1 MTTAKLPLLLLLL
14 LLGMLR
20 IQALAAAAW
29 MVQKRGF
36 VVLAAATRRPR
47 AISRIESSPLY
58 VAQRTASAASHW
70 RRHGPLKAARKDRL
84 SEGNCETPIETSQQQ
99 QPPSMA
105 TILSQWCQTPLFGAT
120 LLLFTWSLWCTP
132 LSNAATEAES
142 SPDSTSVI
150 RKQPYWTTMNEG
162 TVEERIAANTA
173 LIDYAVGTVNTMYYD
188 VSGGVDFQPR
198 DFYNTFRWWLK
209 EQETKD
215 VSSSHHALATR
226 DGAVQALKWLLKD
239 CLDDPYSTYLTRE
252 ELRAELTMSN
262 EGFLGLGALVEAP
275 SAKIQ
280 TFLYGPTQ
288 QPPLLSTTSTS
299 LTTMS
304 STAGTGTHYQHH
316 HQQYHAHSS
325 KSTWMEPAAA
335 QALPVV
341 LAVTPNSPA
350 ERSGLVVGDRIVAV
364 GSDSFVGLDTDAV
377 TTKLHSKYR
386 AENYLGHATLVV
398 AKPLYARYVV
408 SSSLSSSGNAL
419 NDMDATL
426 TENGVLEAD
435 SVETLPYRNV
445 LCGYRTTRVR
455 LPTVAAAES
464 IPTAAVLS
472 VVNDDNTPNSHQAR
486 LGGNA
491 VVQYALLTAQS
502 SIFDVGD
509 AQLDV
514 VASSSPV
521 VDNGSNPGS
530 GERGGVGYI
539 RLTRFSR
546 ASTASYLAAVEA
558 LEAAGASAY
567 IIDLRNN
574 YGGVIQEAM
583 LTASTLLRDPHAV
596 LCYTMNSR
604 GGFTPHDVEE
614 YVVDH
619 RYPGYLLSRES
630 PLTTLQ
636 QVQRENPQLLE
647 PDGWSPKSSF
657 ASLHEQRI
665 TRGSIHRDGTT
676 TDWTSTRAIVKQSDL
691 TSTLEPLAAQKN
703 LVLLI
708 NEGTASSAEV
718 FASALR
724 DNGRTVALVGS
735 KTYGKGLV
743 QHTFPLPDGGGLR
756 LTVAEYLTPA
766 LKHVTH
772 VGGAQFDRTTGEWIG
787 GGLRP
792 DMECDSRQGIPSN
805 VGADFCVGM
814 ALDALEEAS
823 NDESEAARRT
833 GARAITVGIVKVR
846 LHNLFKK

>member
-1 MTTAKLPLLLLLL
+1 MTDAVRDS
-14 LLGMLR
+14 G
-20 IQALAAAAW
+20 
-29 MVQKRGF
+29 
-36 VVLAAATRRPR
+36 
-47 AISRIESSPLY
+47 AIGSG
-58 VAQRTASAASHW
+58 T
-70 RRHGPLKAARKDRL
+70 D
-84 SEGNCETPIETSQQQ
+84 
-99 QPPSMA
+99 
-105 TILSQWCQTPLFGAT
+105 IL
-120 LLLFTWSLWCTP
+120 
-132 LSNAATEAES
+132 
-142 SPDSTSVI
+142 I
-150 RKQPYWTTMNEG
+150 RKQPYWTTMKDG
-162 TVEERIAANTA
+162 TVEERMAANTA
-173 LIDYAVGTVNTMYYD
+173 LLDYAVGTVNTMYYD

-198 DFYNTFRWWLK
+198 DFYIVFRTWLH
-209 EQETKD
+209 EQEAMDPRTD
-215 VSSSHHALATR
+215 SDLATR
-226 DGAVQALKWLLKD
+226 QGAVRALKWLLND
-239 CLDDPYSTYLTRE
+239 CLEDPYSSYLTRE
-252 ELRAELTMSN
+252 ELMAELTSSN

-275 SAKIQ
+275 SPKIQ

-288 QPPLLSTTSTS
+288 QPPLLS
-299 LTTMS
+299 MS
-304 STAGTGTHYQHH
+304 SSLATTTTVSSTKTHQHH
-316 HQQYHAHSS
+316 SNQRP
-325 KSTWMEPAAA
+325 TWMEPAAA
-335 QALPVV
+335 QGLPVV

-364 GSDSFVGLDTDAV
+364 GSDSFVDLLNADAV
-377 TTKLHSKYR
+377 AAKLHSKYR
-386 AENYLGHATLVV
+386 ADNYLGHATLVV
-398 AKPLYARYVV
+398 AKPIYARYVIS
-408 SSSLSSSGNAL
+408 SSSLSPLSSSSSAL
-419 NDMDATL
+419 DDKDTAFTD
-426 TENGVLEAD
+426 GVFEAD
-435 SVETLPYRNV
+435 FAPESLSFRHV

-464 IPTAAVLS
+464 IPAVLMT
-472 VVNDDNTPNSHQAR
+472 VANDNNIPYSQYAL

-509 AQLDV
+509 AQLDA
-514 VASSSPV
+514 VANSPL
-521 VDNGSNPGS
+521 VDGSNHGS
-530 GERGGVGYI
+530 GGGGGVGYI

-546 ASTASYLAAVEA
+546 ASTAGYLAAIEA
-558 LEAAGASAY
+558 LEAAGANAY

-630 PLTTLQ
+630 LYATLQ
-636 QVQRENPQLLE
+636 QVQRENPELLE
-647 PDGWSPKSSF
+647 PNGWSPKSSF

-665 TRGSIHRDGTT
+665 TRGNHRDGTA
-676 TDWTSTRAIVKQSDL
+676 TDWASTRPILEQPELA
-691 TSTLEPLAAQKN
+691 STLEPLSAQKN

-772 VGGAQFDRTTGEWIG
+772 VGGAQFDRVTGEWIG

-792 DMECDSRQGIPSN
+792 DIECDSRQGIPSN

-823 NDESEAARRT
+823 DDESEPARRT

-846 LHNLFKK
+846 LQSFD

>member
-1 MTTAKLPLLLLLL
+1 MQVAGMVLP
-14 LLGMLR
+14 
-20 IQALAAAAW
+20 
-29 MVQKRGF
+29 KRGF
-36 VVLAAATRRPR
+36 CFLARQTTTTTGRIQPPGGGAAQPWRGHDPMLQEATAR
-47 AISRIESSPLY
+47 
-58 VAQRTASAASHW
+58 QDKGDQTASLRVFRENS
-70 RRHGPLKAARKDRL
+70 KAITTKWIPFRSALLCL
-84 SEGNCETPIETSQQQ
+84 S
-99 QPPSMA
+99 A
-105 TILSQWCQTPLFGAT
+105 LA
-120 LLLFTWSLWCTP
+120 LWYATP
-132 LSNAATEAES
+132 LSTTAFEPLSDKSVSIVVTDAAVHDS
-142 SPDSTSVI
+142 SRTSSSGRGNTAI
-150 RKQPYWTTMNEG
+150 RKRPYWTTMQDG

-173 LIDYAVGTVNTMYYD
+173 LLDYAVGTVNTMYYD
-188 VSGGVDFQPR
+188 VSGGVEFQPR
-198 DFYNTFRWWLK
+198 DFYNVFRWWLE
-209 EQETKD
+209 EQEATISD
-215 VSSSHHALATR
+215 HDLSSHALATR
-226 DGAVQALKWLLKD
+226 DGAVRALKWLLND
-239 CLDDPYSTYLTRE
+239 CLEDPYSSYLTRE
-252 ELRAELTMSN
+252 ELRAELTLSN
-262 EGFLGLGALVEAP
+262 EGFLGLGALVESP
-275 SAKIQ
+275 SPKIQ

-288 QPPLLSTTSTS
+288 QPPLLSMASSLTMTST
-299 LTTMS
+299 TT
-304 STAGTGTHYQHH
+304 T
-316 HQQYHAHSS
+316 HQQQHSYQ
-325 KSTWMEPAAA
+325 KSTWMEPVMA

-377 TTKLHSKYR
+377 TTKLHAKYH
-386 AENYLGHATLVV
+386 ADNYLGHATLVV
-398 AKPLYARYVV
+398 AKPMYARYVI
-408 SSSLSSSGNAL
+408 SPFSTSPPLSSSSSSANAV
-419 NDMDATL
+419 NVKDDAAFA
-426 TENGVLEAD
+426 EGVLKAD
-435 SVETLPYRNV
+435 FVPESLPYRNV
-445 LCGYRTTRVR
+445 LYGYRTTRVR

-464 IPTAAVLS
+464 IPAVLTT
-472 VVNDDNTPNSHQAR
+472 VVNDNANPNSHHAL

-491 VVQYALLTAQS
+491 VVQYALLTPQS
-502 SIFDVGD
+502 SIFDVG
-509 AQLDV
+509 V
-514 VASSSPV
+514 VASSPV
-521 VDNGSNPGS
+521 VDGNNPGS
-530 GERGGVGYI
+530 GGRERGVGYI

-546 ASTASYLAAVEA
+546 ASTAGYLAAVEA

-614 YVVDH
+614 YVVDQ

-630 PLTTLQ
+630 PYATLQ

-647 PDGWSPKSSF
+647 PNGWSPKSSF
-657 ASLHEQRI
+657 ASLHEQRA
-665 TRGSIHRDGTT
+665 TRPILEQPEL
-676 TDWTSTRAIVKQSDL
+676 A
-691 TSTLEPLAAQKN
+691 STLEPLSAQKN

-772 VGGAQFDRTTGEWIG
+772 VGGAQFDRVTGEWIG

-792 DMECDSRQGIPSN
+792 DIECDSRQGIPSN

-814 ALDALEEAS
+814 ALDALEEAA

-846 LHNLFKK
+846 LQLFE